1 MLHIGRDGFATI
13 GQVPGV
19 GILADNQSQPD
30 MLQTIQQ
37 QVAPGWRALRPRR
50 KIPGFSGTRIA
61 KPHGQDGELSL
72 VIEGIP
78 GYSHPLAK
86 PIAAGVVEGQPG
98 LVHSPTRGL
107 PDHQNAG
114 AFRYL
119 YDRPWPTG
127 QNVGA
132 NRTGPHASNQVVEG
146 KPGKILSHERS
157 VFRVIA

>member
-1 MLHIGRDGFATI
+1 M
-13 GQVPGV
+13 GV
-19 GILADNQSQPD
+19 LADNQSQPD
-30 MLQTIQQ
+30 VWQAIQKRL
-37 QVAPGWRALRPRR
+37 APGWHALRTRR
-50 KIPGFSGTRIA
+50 KIPGLASTRIA
-61 KPHGQDGELSL
+61 KPHGQDGELLL

-78 GYSHPLAK
+78 GYPHPLPK

-98 LVHSPTRGL
+98 LVHSPARGL

-119 YDRPWPTG
+119 YDRPWPSG

-132 NRTGPHASNQVVEG
+132 NRTGAHASNQVVEG